1 MDFVEELLDRLKE
14 IARRIIDSLL
24 GPEPQPEPELIPIPV
39 NDRPRSRY

>member
-24 GPEPQPEPELIPIPV
+24 GPEAQPEPEYIPIPV
-39 NDRPRSRY
+39 HDRPRSRY

>member
-24 GPEPQPEPELIPIPV
+24 GPEPQPEAELIPIPV

>member
-14 IARRIIDSLL
+14 ITRRIIDSLL
-24 GPEPQPEPELIPIPV
+24 GPEPQHEPELIPIPV